1 MPWFDWLLSSRSST
15 LAVAAG
21 VPRDALDTVARAMS
35 KAGLRLVSD
44 VAAPQATD
52 YRVAAM
58 SDRLVRFEAVKKPR
72 NAEEVHWVVVRQK
85 DDRALGITV
94 GFGRARGPQVVGGV
108 MLLLI
113 AAGAFVG
120 RDNFV
125 GVMMMLYYPLAMALA
140 LLVMP
145 GKVNSDAVKGIVKNI
160 ELALEGER
168 ARAAD
173 SVRRRVEA
181 PLPVAEAPDD
191 AEPADGAAATRAA
204 RVR

>member
-1 MPWFDWLLSSRSST
+1 
-15 LAVAAG
+15 
-21 VPRDALDTVARAMS
+21 
-35 KAGLRLVSD
+35 
-44 VAAPQATD
+44 
-52 YRVAAM
+52 
-58 SDRLVRFEAVKKPR
+58 
-72 NAEEVHWVVVRQK
+72 
-85 DDRALGITV
+85 
-94 GFGRARGPQVVGGV
+94 
-108 MLLLI
+108 
-113 AAGAFVG
+113 
-120 RDNFV
+120 
-125 GVMMMLYYPLAMALA
+125 MALA

>member
-1 MPWFDWLLSSRSST
+1 M
-15 LAVAAG
+15 
-21 VPRDALDTVARAMS
+21 
-35 KAGLRLVSD
+35 RLVSD

-52 YRVAAM
+52 YRVAAT

-72 NAEEVHWVVVRQK
+72 NAEEVHWVVVRQR
-85 DDRALGITV
+85 DDRALRITV
-94 GFGRARGPQVVGGV
+94 GFGRARGPQVAGAI

-113 AAGAFVG
+113 AAGAFIG

-145 GKVNSDAVKGIVKNI
+145 GKVNSDAVKGIVNNI

-168 ARAAD
+168 SRAAD

-181 PLPVAEAPDD
+181 PLPVAEALGDVET
-191 AEPADGAAATRAA
+191 AEEAAARRAA
-204 RVR
+204 RVP